1 MLIIRDINNN
11 NGVWHTFKVRGSDVE
26 LSVRPLTAE
35 VFEKIRKKHS
45 RSIRERDP
53 QTRSMVSV
61 VVNDDDA
68 INDAIIDH
76 VLADF
81 KGIGNES
88 GEALAVNL
96 ENKKKVMS
104 IPAIGNE
111 QSISDFVFET
121 SRELVAES
129 EEDLEKAEKN

>member
-11 NGVWHTFKVRGSDVE
+11 AGVWHTFTVRGSEVE
-26 LSVRPLTAE
+26 LSIRPLTAE
-35 VFEKIRKKHS
+35 VFERIRKKYS
-45 RSIRERDP
+45 RTVRERDP
-53 QTRSMVSV
+53 QTRGMTNV
-61 VVNDDDA
+61 VINDDDK

-81 KGIGNES
+81 KGIGNEA
-88 GEALAVNL
+88 GEALPVTI

-129 EEDLEKAEKN
+129 EDDLEDATKN